1 MVRESFQEDLE
12 NIKGRISQL
21 GKEVEEAIIEA
32 VDALMRGDLQG
43 SRDMISEDKEINERR
58 FDIESDI
65 LMLIATQQP
74 MASDLRLL
82 AAMLELTT
90 ELEHMGDYA
99 KGIAKINLLM
109 GETRLI
115 EPPVEI
121 SQMAD
126 KAQAMLHR
134 SVDAF
139 MRQDVDM
146 ARAIPPEDDAVDT
159 LYNTVYENLL
169 QYISDDACRME
180 QANYLMWAAHNL
192 ERTADR
198 VTNICERVV
207 FTVTGKMQEF
217 KPDYGIESV
226 L

>member
-12 NIKGRISQL
+12 NLKSRVSELAQR
-21 GKEVEEAIIEA
+21 VEEAITDA
-32 VDALMRGDLQG
+32 VDALMEGDLEK
-43 SRDMISEDKEINERR
+43 SRMLVSEDTEINQDR

-90 ELEHMGDYA
+90 ELERMGDYA

-109 GETRLI
+109 GEKHLI
-115 EPPVEI
+115 DPPTEI

-126 KAQAMLHR
+126 KAKDMLHR
-134 SVDAF
+134 SIEAFMEQDVELAKTIPTEDDEVDA
-139 MRQDVDM
+139 
-146 ARAIPPEDDAVDT
+146 
-159 LYNTVYENLL
+159 LYNAVYEDLL
-169 QYISDDACRME
+169 QYIGEDAGKME

-198 VTNICERVV
+198 VTNICERVI
-207 FTVTGKMQEF
+207 FTVTGKMREF
-217 KPDYGIESV
+217 TPDFGMASIP
-226 L
+226 

>member
-12 NIKGRISQL
+12 NLKSRVSQL
-21 GKEVEEAIIEA
+21 AQRVEEAIMDA
-32 VDALMRGDLQG
+32 VDALTQGDLEK
-43 SRDMISEDKEINERR
+43 SRDMMSRDKEINERR

-90 ELEHMGDYA
+90 ELERMGDYA

-109 GETRLI
+109 GEKRLI
-115 EPPVEI
+115 DPPTEI
-121 SQMAD
+121 PQMAD
-126 KAQAMLHR
+126 KANDMLQR
-134 SVDAF
+134 SIEAFMQQDAELAKAIPSEDDEVDA
-139 MRQDVDM
+139 
-146 ARAIPPEDDAVDT
+146 
-159 LYNTVYENLL
+159 LYNAVYEDLL
-169 QYISDDACRME
+169 QYIGDDAGRIE

-198 VTNICERVV
+198 VTNICERVI
-207 FTVTGKMQEF
+207 FTVTGKMREF
-217 KPDYGIESV
+217 EPDFGIESV
-226 L
+226 S

>member
-12 NIKGRISQL
+12 NLKSRVSQL
-21 GKEVEEAIIEA
+21 AQRVEEAIMDA
-32 VDALMRGDLQG
+32 VDALTQGDLEK
-43 SRDMISEDKEINERR
+43 SRDMMSRDKEINERR

-90 ELEHMGDYA
+90 ELERMGDYA

-109 GETRLI
+109 GEKRLI
-115 EPPVEI
+115 DPPTEMP
-121 SQMAD
+121 QMAA
-126 KAQAMLHR
+126 KANDMLQR
-134 SVDAF
+134 SIEAFMQQDAELAKAIPSEDDEVDA
-139 MRQDVDM
+139 
-146 ARAIPPEDDAVDT
+146 
-159 LYNTVYENLL
+159 LYNAVYEDLL
-169 QYISDDACRME
+169 QYIGEDAGRME
-180 QANYLMWAAHNL
+180 QANHLMWAAHNL

-207 FTVTGKMQEF
+207 FTVTGKMREF
-217 KPDYGIESV
+217 EPDFGIESV
-226 L
+226 S